1 MIRAAC
7 QVAKLCL
14 DKNKVLKNFG
24 KSKNESFIEMIC
36 KKIGQCITISDERAL
51 NSLETFVIPIED
63 HGGKPTQLKN
73 IEIFSGEII
82 KKEQEEIE
90 LKELSDSPDKH
101 EESSKVDT
109 ESVSS
114 TSELKS
120 ENQDVKDAKKEALSN
135 ALIDSNY
142 YNVYA
147 YINNNSDDCS
157 FLVTAL

>member
-1 MIRAAC
+1 
-7 QVAKLCL
+7 
-14 DKNKVLKNFG
+14 
-24 KSKNESFIEMIC
+24 MIC

-51 NSLETFVIPIED
+51 SSLETFVIPLED
-63 HGGKPTQLKN
+63 HGD
-73 IEIFSGEII
+73 IFSGEII
-82 KKEQEEIE
+82 ANKQEEIE
-90 LKELSDSPDKH
+90 LKELSDSSDKQPD
-101 EESSKVDT
+101 ENSKLDS

-120 ENQDVKDAKKEALSN
+120 EYQDQRDPRKDAAAQADN
-135 ALIDSNY
+135 NF